1 MSTPSRNR
9 HDVRVV
15 FCWSAISGYMAACWK
30 ELAARPGIDLHVIAH
45 GSDGDASFHAD
56 LLNGL
61 SHRLLGG
68 NERDDAAVIQALVA
82 ERQPDIVMTTGW
94 WLAPYRT
101 LVHSQRLAHAKFVM
115 GVDSPWRH
123 EGQFLTRLRYGQ
135 SLRRFHHFFVTG
147 ERSWQYVR
155 RLGIPADRISR
166 GMYGVDVAG
175 WNRAAARRDPS
186 RWPRQFV
193 FLGRYERE
201 KAVDVLT
208 AGYRAY
214 RQQVRDPWPL
224 VCCGTGPDRSLLA
237 GVDGI
242 VDRGFVQP
250 DDLPDLLAESGAFVL
265 PSRFDPWPLALVEA
279 AAAGLPVICSDACGS
294 AVEVVRPHYNGF
306 IVPTESP
313 RGLAEAMAAIHDRGD
328 SLAAWGQRSMELA
341 RPYAAEFWADRMV
354 SAFTKLTTGKP

>member
-1 MSTPSRNR
+1 M
-9 HDVRVV
+9 DLKIV
-15 FCWSAISGYMAACWK
+15 FCWSMVSGYMAACWR
-30 ELAARPGIDLHVIAH
+30 ELAARPGIRLHVLAQRSN
-45 GSDGDASFHAD
+45 GASAFSDQLLAD
-56 LLNGL
+56 L
-61 SHRLLGG
+61 SHQYLDLEQPFGT
-68 NERDDAAVIQALVA
+68 AAVEKAVQ
-82 ERQPDIVMTTGW
+82 EQSPDIVVMTGW
-94 WLAPYRT
+94 WLQAYR
-101 LVHSQRLAHAKFVM
+101 RLLAARSLRACKFIM
-115 GVDSPWRH
+115 GVDSPWRL
-123 EGQFLTRLRYGQ
+123 ELQYLTRLRYLRT
-135 SLRRFHHFFVTG
+135 LRRVDHFFVTG

-175 WNRAAARRDPS
+175 WNRAAVLRDPS

-201 KAVDVLT
+201 KAVDVL
-208 AGYRAY
+208 ADGYRAY

-224 VCCGTGPDRSLLA
+224 VCCGTGPDRSLLT

-242 VDRGFVQP
+242 VDKGFVQP
-250 DDLPDLLAESGAFVL
+250 GDLPDLLAESGAFVL

-279 AAAGLPVICSDACGS
+279 AAAGLPVVCSDACGS

-328 SLAAWGQRSMELA
+328 SLAAWGQRSIELA

-354 SAFTKLTTGKP
+354 SAFTKLTAGKP